1 MNRFLISAAHKSSG
15 KTIVSVGLAA
25 ALRQRGLSVVSF
37 KKGPDYIDPMWLGQA
52 SGSPCWNLDF
62 FTMHSDEITACYRRR
77 SHGADVA
84 LVEGNKGLHDGLDV
98 EGGDS
103 NAALAKQL
111 DLPVVLVIDVTGIT
125 RGIAPL
131 LTGYT
136 AFDPAVGIAGVILN
150 RVAGPRQET
159 KLRAAVERYTA
170 LPVLGAIPRLESTI
184 IEERHLGL
192 VPTGEQGQVQD
203 RIQNVAYEIARCV
216 NIDQLLH
223 LTTTPVVAKPGLLEV
238 GYSNPIDLRI
248 GIARDPAFGFY
259 YPDDLAAFAKA
270 GVELVPF
277 DTLRDSCLPEVEGL
291 FIGGGFP
298 ESFLDGLSANTGM
311 RTAVRRFIE
320 ADGPVYAE
328 CGGLMYLCR
337 SIRWQGQRA
346 DMVGVVPADAVVK
359 TRPVGRGYMVFN
371 PTPHHP
377 WPVVAAS
384 PDKEYRVHEFHYSQL
399 ENLDNR
405 TNMVLQVK
413 RGHGING
420 QFDGFVYRNL
430 LATYA
435 HQRHV
440 RDNPWVDGFVDFV
453 RACR

>member
-25 ALRQRGLSVVSF
+25 ALRQRGLSVAAF

-170 LPVLGAIPRLESTI
+170 LPVLGVPIQSEALKGMDSLLSTVQMPAGVPGATLAIGRAGAINAALLAAAI
-184 IEERHLGL
+184 LGL
-192 VPTGEQGQVQD
+192 
-203 RIQNVAYEIARCV
+203 
-216 NIDQLLH
+216 
-223 LTTTPVVAKPGLLEV
+223 
-238 GYSNPIDLRI
+238 S
-248 GIARDPAFGFY
+248 DPAVARALDKRRAAQSAAVPEK
-259 YPDDLAAFAKA
+259 PD
-270 GVELVPF
+270 
-277 DTLRDSCLPEVEGL
+277 
-291 FIGGGFP
+291 
-298 ESFLDGLSANTGM
+298 
-311 RTAVRRFIE
+311 
-320 ADGPVYAE
+320 
-328 CGGLMYLCR
+328 
-337 SIRWQGQRA
+337 
-346 DMVGVVPADAVVK
+346 
-359 TRPVGRGYMVFN
+359 
-371 PTPHHP
+371 
-377 WPVVAAS
+377 
-384 PDKEYRVHEFHYSQL
+384 
-399 ENLDNR
+399 
-405 TNMVLQVK
+405 
-413 RGHGING
+413 
-420 QFDGFVYRNL
+420 
-430 LATYA
+430 
-435 HQRHV
+435 
-440 RDNPWVDGFVDFV
+440 
-453 RACR
+453 